1 MNKVTKDLI
10 KGLVVEALQEKK
22 AVVSEGKISKS
33 ALQQIIKEEYAALA
47 KEARDE
53 EPTGDEP
60 RRGGPYDV
68 APTTVG
74 LPRQASNRD
83 IAEKV
88 EQLSANLVKNDYQL
102 AAMVGNL
109 PGVTQNAFDFKS
121 NLQNILGHL
130 TRFRGEKPPE
140 KQALID
146 FLKKVSSQ

>member
-10 KGLVVEALQEKK
+10 KSLVVEALQEKK

-47 KEARDE
+47 NEGLKG

-60 RRGGPYDV
+60 MRGGPYDV
-68 APTTVG
+68 APATVG
-74 LPRQASNRD
+74 LPHQANNRK
-83 IAEKV
+83 IAAEV
-88 EQLSANLVKNDYQL
+88 ETLSANLVKNDYQL

-109 PGVTQNAFDFKS
+109 PGVVQNAFDFKN
-121 NLQNILGHL
+121 NLQGILGHL

-146 FLKKVSSQ
+146 YLKEVLQ